1 MSNEKKLWKYDK
13 TYTELTKLRPKNGDV
28 ILLHVKTD
36 EYGSLLYPVDQIQKS
51 VDQIY
56 EVLDKMGI
64 KAAVAAFP
72 DKICL
77 DSVKNADD
85 TIRDLQNIIDYI
97 REAKKLIGEPKNKKK
112 EKPAAIINVDDLMKK
127 MSFKGEEETQV

>member
-28 ILLHVKTD
+28 VLLHVKTD
-36 EYGSLLYPVDQIQKS
+36 ENGDFLMSVDQVQKA

-85 TIRDLQNIIDYI
+85 AIRELQNIIDYV
-97 REAKKLIGEPKNKKK
+97 REAKELIGGAKKQK
-112 EKPAAIINVDDLMKK
+112 SEKPAIIDVDKLMKN

>member
-1 MSNEKKLWKYDK
+1 MDNEKKLWKYDK
-13 TYTELTKLRPKNGDV
+13 TYTELTKLRPKNGDIV
-28 ILLHVKTD
+28 LLHVKTD
-36 EYGSLLYPVDQIQKS
+36 ENGDLLIPGIQVQKAVDQ
-51 VDQIY
+51 VY

-85 TIRDLQNIIDYI
+85 AIRELQNIIDYI
-97 REAKKLIGEPKNKKK
+97 TEAKELIGGFKKQK
-112 EKPAAIINVDDLMKK
+112 SEKSKIINVEDLVKK
-127 MSFKGEEETQV
+127 MSFKGEEGTQV

>member
-1 MSNEKKLWKYDK
+1 MNNEKKLWKYDK
-13 TYTELTKLRPKNGDV
+13 TYTELTKLRPKNGDIV
-28 ILLHVKTD
+28 LLHVKTD
-36 EYGSLLYPVDQIQKS
+36 EYGSLLYPVDQIQKA
-51 VDQIY
+51 VDQVY

-85 TIRDLQNIIDYI
+85 AIRELQNIIDYI
-97 REAKKLIGEPKNKKK
+97 TEAKELIGGFKKQK
-112 EKPAAIINVDDLMKK
+112 SEKSKIINVEDLVKK
-127 MSFKGEEETQV
+127 MSFKGEEGTQV

>member
-13 TYTELTKLRPKNGDV
+13 TYTELTKLRPKNGDIV
-28 ILLHVKTD
+28 LLHVKTD
-36 EYGSLLYPVDQIQKS
+36 ENGDFLMSVDQVQKA

-56 EVLDKMGI
+56 DVLDKMSI

-77 DSVKNADD
+77 DSVKSADD
-85 TIRDLQNIIDYI
+85 AITELQNIIDYI
-97 REAKKLIGEPKNKKK
+97 TEAKKLFGGAKKQK
-112 EKPAAIINVDDLMKK
+112 SEKPAIIDVDKLMKN

>member
-1 MSNEKKLWKYDK
+1 MNNEKKLWKYDK
-13 TYTELTKLRPKNGDV
+13 TYTELTKLRPKNGDIV
-28 ILLHVKTD
+28 LLHVKTD
-36 EYGSLLYPVDQIQKS
+36 ENGDLLMPGIQVQKAVDQ
-51 VDQIY
+51 VY

-85 TIRDLQNIIDYI
+85 AIRELQNIIDYI
-97 REAKKLIGEPKNKKK
+97 TEAKELIGGFKKQK
-112 EKPAAIINVDDLMKK
+112 SEKPAIIDVNKLMKN
-127 MSFKGEEETQV
+127 MSFKGGEETQV

>member
-13 TYTELTKLRPKNGDV
+13 TYTELTKLRPKNGDIV
-28 ILLHVKTD
+28 LLHVKTD
-36 EYGSLLYPVDQIQKS
+36 ENGSLLYPVDQIQKA
-51 VDQIY
+51 VDQVY

-77 DSVKNADD
+77 DSVKNTDD
-85 TIRDLQNIIDYI
+85 AIRELQNIIDYI
-97 REAKKLIGEPKNKKK
+97 TEAKELIGGFKNQKSEK
-112 EKPAAIINVDDLMKK
+112 EKTVNVADLVKK
-127 MSFKGEEETQV
+127 MSFKGEGETQV

>member
-1 MSNEKKLWKYDK
+1 MSNEKKLWKYDEL
-13 TYTELTKLRPKNGDV
+13 YTKLTKIRPKNGDIV
-28 ILLHVKTD
+28 LLHIKTD
-36 EYGSLLYPVDQIQKS
+36 DDGNLLYPVDEIQKA
-51 VDQIY
+51 VDQVY
-56 EVLDKMGI
+56 EILDKMGI

-85 TIRDLQNIIDYI
+85 AIRELQNIIDYV
-97 REAKKLIGEPKNKKK
+97 REAKELIGGFKKQK
-112 EKPAAIINVDDLMKK
+112 SEKPAIIDVNKLMKN

>member
-1 MSNEKKLWKYDK
+1 
-13 TYTELTKLRPKNGDV
+13 
-28 ILLHVKTD
+28 
-36 EYGSLLYPVDQIQKS
+36 
-51 VDQIY
+51 
-56 EVLDKMGI
+56 MGI

-85 TIRDLQNIIDYI
+85 AIRELQNIIDYV
-97 REAKKLIGEPKNKKK
+97 REAKESIVEFKNRKS
-112 EKPAAIINVDDLMKK
+112 EKSKIINVEDLVKK

>member
-1 MSNEKKLWKYDK
+1 MSNEKKLWKYDDL
-13 TYTELTKLRPKNGDV
+13 YTKLTKIRPKNGDIV
-28 ILLHVKTD
+28 LLHVKTD
-36 EYGSLLYPVDQIQKS
+36 DDGSLLYPVDEIQKV
-51 VDQIY
+51 VDQVY
-56 EVLDKMGI
+56 EILDKMGI

-85 TIRDLQNIIDYI
+85 AIRELQNIIDYV
-97 REAKKLIGEPKNKKK
+97 REAKESIVEFKNRKS
-112 EKPAAIINVDDLMKK
+112 EKSKTINVKDLVKK

>member
-1 MSNEKKLWKYDK
+1 MSNEKKLWKYDEL
-13 TYTELTKLRPKNGDV
+13 YTKLTKIRPKNGDIV
-28 ILLHVKTD
+28 LLHVKTD
-36 EYGSLLYPVDQIQKS
+36 DDGNFLYPVNKIQQA
-51 VDQIY
+51 VDQVY
-56 EVLDKMGI
+56 EILDKMGI

-85 TIRDLQNIIDYI
+85 AIRELQNIIDYV
-97 REAKKLIGEPKNKKK
+97 REAKESIVEFKNRKS
-112 EKPAAIINVDDLMKK
+112 EKPKTINVKDLAKK

>member
-1 MSNEKKLWKYDK
+1 MSDEKKLWKYDK
-13 TYTELTKLRPKNGDV
+13 MYTGLTKLRPKNGDV

-36 EYGSLLYPVDQIQKS
+36 EYGSFLYPVDQIQEV
-51 VDQIY
+51 VDQTY

-85 TIRDLQNIIDYI
+85 AIRELQNIIDYV
-97 REAKKLIGEPKNKKK
+97 REAKESIVEFKNRKS
-112 EKPAAIINVDDLMKK
+112 EKSKIINVEDLVKK